1 MELLLIARGYRNHNG
16 SFDDIIADI
25 IENVHLLSPALREL
39 YLNDQLKKAKQRIRE
54 KFSRMIANRAK
65 EQDSEIR
72 QELDAIV
79 AKESAFISKT
89 NSKQMSK
96 GPIPKVLQ
104 FRSRSLQD
112 SQVSSGES
120 HISPLPSPSPLTP
133 TTLGQAN
140 TDNRSPVSPVQL
152 LVNRRPLLSLPEDS
166 STHLRLNAN
175 PVSSQVSVQTDSR
188 ISKTTITRPF
198 ATLTM
203 PTASSF
209 RASEHVRRSSI
220 PAPMSDSP
228 IIQSFSSHL
237 NSESNQPFTAS
248 RIPQTV
254 TGNQTST
261 TRNQPHRLLRTLM
274 APSRLP
280 LEITSLDLVCSP
292 RNPPSSSHNPPST
305 SHIPPSTSRNTSS
318 SSHYLPST
326 SHNPP
331 STSNIPPSTSRN
343 PPSSSHNLPSTS
355 RNLPSTSHNPPSTSH
370 NPPSTS
376 RKQSSASQSSTS
388 HIRPQQPSSRRLPAP
403 RQNINERVRRHL
415 RNVGED
421 AQPDQQ
427 LQESSD
433 DDVRLGM
440 ARRMARN
447 IERPQCS
454 PGTFRYLE
462 DIVQKCEEC
471 GEGYY
476 GRFCAFTC
484 DCPNTSCSPL
494 DGTCNDVVESNKKG
508 ETAGSTSNLY
518 HKMEND
524 RTRQLEECPPGTV
537 RLSGDKEDHCR
548 TCPSGYYGYKCWN
561 SCQCSKH
568 ESSVLVDSQQVGSDT
583 NRRSI
588 QSTTNEM
595 NLKDEKDTAATFFY
609 KDILVITISCVVI
622 SVVIAM
628 ITKRAHH
635 HCKRFEVSSVVENSN
650 DMHVEAIEAG
660 LDNDITESE
669 NKTDFSSK
677 DYWSSFDSIVS
688 ESDGCLPVETEP
700 VITQS
705 CVIQLRTFIKIK
717 FKTLIR

>member
-104 FRSRSLQD
+104 FTSRSLQD
-112 SQVSSGES
+112 SQVSSGDS

-152 LVNRRPLLSLPEDS
+152 VVNRRSSLSLPEDT

-237 NSESNQPFTAS
+237 NAESNQPFTAS

-261 TRNQPHRLLRTLM
+261 TRNQPSFISHRQSLISLVQSSTSQNTYGTQSSTSGNHQSVPCM
-274 APSRLP
+274 QPS
-280 LEITSLDLVCSP
+280 TS

-305 SHIPPSTSRNTSS
+305 SHIPPSTSRNPPS
-318 SSHYLPST
+318 SSHNLPSTTRNLPST
-326 SHNPP
+326 SNNPP
-331 STSNIPPSTSRN
+331 STSSD

-376 RKQSSASQSSTS
+376 RKQSSTSQSSTS

-447 IERPQCS
+447 IERPRKIS
-454 PGTFRYLE
+454 
-462 DIVQKCEEC
+462 
-471 GEGYY
+471 
-476 GRFCAFTC
+476 
-484 DCPNTSCSPL
+484 
-494 DGTCNDVVESNKKG
+494 
-508 ETAGSTSNLY
+508 
-518 HKMEND
+518 
-524 RTRQLEECPPGTV
+524 TRQLM
-537 RLSGDKEDHCR
+537 RK
-548 TCPSGYYGYKCWN
+548 
-561 SCQCSKH
+561 
-568 ESSVLVDSQQVGSDT
+568 
-583 NRRSI
+583 
-588 QSTTNEM
+588 NEILRHKM
-595 NLKDEKDTAATFFY
+595 LKYFY
-609 KDILVITISCVVI
+609 KHRQDIFGIS
-622 SVVIAM
+622 
-628 ITKRAHH
+628 
-635 HCKRFEVSSVVENSN
+635 SS
-650 DMHVEAIEAG
+650 G
-660 LDNDITESE
+660 
-669 NKTDFSSK
+669 SS
-677 DYWSSFDSIVS
+677 DS
-688 ESDGCLPVETEP
+688 ESME
-700 VITQS
+700 
-705 CVIQLRTFIKIK
+705 
-717 FKTLIR
+717 